1 MYQWCVCADIRGRV
15 RPKSRSRLRLGSHLQ
30 VLGGELPLTLTIEAS
45 LEEEESKS
53 DDCDSCYSSDHPT
66 GDGCW

>member
-1 MYQWCVCADIRGRV
+1 VYQWSLCADIRGRV
-15 RPKSRSRLRLGSHLQ
+15 RPKKQSRLRLGR

-45 LEEEESKS
+45 LEEEGRKS
-53 DDCDSCYSSDHPT
+53 EDCDSCYSSDHPT